1 MANTNTLIIGGI
13 IFLFGVITIPIL
25 IGILIAP
32 LGCFVLL
39 VGLIASNPVS
49 RQQMVFVPHAGPQQP
64 VQQFRQPVQQF
75 RQPVRQLQ
83 QLPQPIPQFQQPDR
97 SDELLKE
104 LVDSTPQQVQQKID
118 TSILDDLF

>member
-64 VQQFRQPVQQF
+64 VQQFRQPV
-75 RQPVRQLQ
+75 RQLQ